1 MEIELNRKIFFKK
14 YKITKLIHKT
24 PLNFVYEG
32 INILTNESIAM
43 KFEKK
48 SSNLRLLE
56 SELFHLLELKGF
68 GIPKIISFGKNNLF
82 NILVEELL
90 GPSMTK
96 LWNLKENI
104 NQRILLKTI
113 CMLGIQSLDRLEF
126 IHSKNYIHRDIK
138 PDNLLIGA
146 KEKKNIIYL
155 IDFGLSGKYKSNR
168 TGKHIKYQFIKRIYG
183 SYRYMSINANR
194 GFELSRRD
202 DLESLGYSLIYLAKN
217 YLPWSSIDSL
227 QLEKNII
234 IEAVFKLKNSTTP
247 EKLCQGLPEE
257 FVEYIKYVKQL
268 LLEENPDYLYMKSL
282 FSSYLS
288 RN

>member
-1 MEIELNRKIFFKK
+1 METELNRKIFFKK
-14 YKITKLIHKT
+14 YKITKLIHRT

-32 INILTNESIAM
+32 KNFLTNESIAM

-90 GPSMTK
+90 GPSILK

-113 CMLGIQSLDRLEF
+113 CMIGIQSLDRLEF

-168 TGKHIKYQFIKRIYG
+168 TGRHIKYQFIKRIYG

-217 YLPWSSIDSL
+217 YLPWSSTDSL
-227 QLEKNII
+227 QL
-234 IEAVFKLKNSTTP
+234 
-247 EKLCQGLPEE
+247 
-257 FVEYIKYVKQL
+257 
-268 LLEENPDYLYMKSL
+268 
-282 FSSYLS
+282 
-288 RN
+288 